1 MVAQVQ
7 NTQSENTTSNR
18 IGNWQAVLLFAVI
31 ALPMVLALLIYKTG
45 IGMPAGTI
53 NEGLMLS
60 PAKQINVIAKADN
73 DGHSLLATGKK
84 WRLVIPYSQNCDR
97 ACASNLYITRQV
109 HIRLGEKARRV
120 ERVLLSMGAD
130 KTALEK
136 LLQEH
141 PRMRVMNIEA
151 SDFSRWL
158 SESSLP
164 ESVDP
169 LQHYL
174 LVDEDGFAMM
184 AYNTEHE
191 GNQLLKDIKR
201 VLKFTNEE

>member
-7 NTQSENTTSNR
+7 SSDSQNTEASR
-18 IGNWQAVLLFAVI
+18 VGNWQAILLFAVI
-31 ALPMVLALLIYKTG
+31 ALPMISALLIYKTG
-45 IGMPAGTI
+45 VGMPSGTI

-60 PAKQINVIAKADN
+60 PAKQISVLAKADN

-84 WRLVIPYSQNCDR
+84 WRLLIPYSQNCDK
-97 ACASNLYITRQV
+97 ACESNLYITRQV

-120 ERVLLSMGAD
+120 ERVLLSLEAEN
-130 KTALEK
+130 TALEN
-136 LLQEH
+136 LLREH
-141 PRMRVMNIEA
+141 PRMRVMNVEA

-158 SESSLP
+158 SESSL
-164 ESVDP
+164 SSAADP
-169 LQHYL
+169 MKHYL

-184 AYNTEHE
+184 AYSAEHE
-191 GNQLLKDIKR
+191 GNQLLKDLKR